1 MNEQVK
7 QQWIGDLLDNPNS
20 QGRGLLRS
28 TDTTFCCLGRLCHL
42 HPENNWRFV
51 PSENEY
57 VWEGENAWIPDK
69 VREWAGLASS
79 CPKLTIPMNDPLF
92 DRLKVLGEGDDKHTV
107 VSLIAINDNGFTFE
121 EIAHLIDKYL

>member
-20 QGRGLLRS
+20 QGRGALRP

-42 HPENNWRFV
+42 HPENNWTFSLIEGV
-51 PSENEY
+51 Y
-57 VWEGENAWIPDK
+57 VWENENTYIPYK
-69 VREWAGLASS
+69 VKEWAELSS
-79 CPKLTIPMNDPLF
+79 DNPLISVPANDPLF
-92 DRLKVLGEGDDKHTV
+92 DRLNPLGESDGKYVT
-107 VSLIAINDNGFTFE
+107 VSLISVNDNGFTFE